1 MTDFIFS
8 NYFQNEKSNYKM
20 TNDKKLFYAS
30 CFALITTALSFSLR
44 AGVLPQIQT
53 ELGISAED
61 LGVINQ
67 MWYLGFPISMVI
79 GGLVYHTVGGKRIMQ
94 FAFIAHMLGIIL
106 TIYSGSYMILI
117 ISTLLIGLGNGCT
130 EAACNPMIA
139 DTYEGNMMSK
149 MMNRFHMWFPGGMVV
164 GSLLSQAMNYGN
176 VGYQMQL
183 AVMVIPTLIY
193 AYLFLSSEWPKA
205 KIAEAANIGNNLKA
219 MLSPLFIFIAAC
231 MTLTAISEFGPQ
243 QWSSLILAKSG
254 AQPMLILALVTGVM
268 AVARYFGGDMV
279 NKFNTTGVLLGSAI
293 LTTIGVYLL
302 STQTGGMVYAAAF
315 IFALGVAYFWPN
327 MIGFV
332 ADYIPESGALG
343 MSIVGAVGMFMT
355 GAIQPVFGGLIDSNT
370 EKVRASGLTGDA
382 ADVAAGQLTMS
393 TMALIPLALIVLFS
407 ILYFWMRGKTKAT
420 AVGAH

>member
-1 MTDFIFS
+1 LTDFIFS

-117 ISTLLIGLGNGCT
+117 IS
-130 EAACNPMIA
+130 
-139 DTYEGNMMSK
+139 MMSK

>member
-1 MTDFIFS
+1 
-8 NYFQNEKSNYKM
+8 
-20 TNDKKLFYAS
+20 
-30 CFALITTALSFSLR
+30 
-44 AGVLPQIQT
+44 
-53 ELGISAED
+53 
-61 LGVINQ
+61 
-67 MWYLGFPISMVI
+67 
-79 GGLVYHTVGGKRIMQ
+79 
-94 FAFIAHMLGIIL
+94 
-106 TIYSGSYMILI
+106 
-117 ISTLLIGLGNGCT
+117 
-130 EAACNPMIA
+130 
-139 DTYEGNMMSK
+139 MMSK